1 MPDDA
6 AAFRNIGQWE
16 DETRRLLWKRTRLV
30 VLLAALVAP
39 VPMTSAVGASGAA
52 RTPYQA
58 IDLSPTEQ
66 GIAVANAISSSGVKS
81 MRHERPYRFGG
92 HSCAPCRKCRIR
104 TISPSIR

>member
-6 AAFRNIGQWE
+6 EAFRNIGQRG
-16 DETRRLLWKRTRLV
+16 DEMRRLLWKRTRVV
-30 VLLAALVAP
+30 VLLAALAAS
-39 VPMTSAVGASGAA
+39 VPLTGALGASSAA

-66 GIAVANAISSSGVKS
+66 GIAVANAISSSGVKL

-92 HSCAPCRKCRIR
+92 HSCAPCRKCRTR